1 MGRTVVNNLDLF
13 KAALGLQ
20 DPWTVASM
28 DFDAAGHR
36 LDLHLDFARGSR
48 FACPEGDEEACAV
61 HDTSAKT
68 WRHLDFFQHQAY
80 LHARVPRVSCPA
92 HGVRQVAV
100 PWARPDSGFTLLFE
114 ALLMALVTDMPV
126 AAAADLTGEHDTR
139 LWRVL
144 HHYVGLA
151 RASRSDAGVRRVGID
166 ETSARRGHDYIS
178 LFVDLKRSAVLYAT
192 EGRDHSTVERFAQ
205 DLSAHGGDPEAIT
218 DACCDMSP
226 AYVLGIETSLP
237 AAEITFDRYH
247 LAQLLSKALDEVRRD
262 EAPGRS
268 ELRRTRYLWL
278 KRPEKLTD
286 RQRADLAWLRVQG
299 RGLRTARAYRWRLA
313 FDAFFDQPS
322 AVAEEYLDRWY
333 RGAIR
338 SRLAPIKD
346 FAYTVGEHWDGVLRW
361 HTTRISNGVL
371 EGINSLVQAA
381 KRRARG
387 YRTTT
392 NLIAMTYLIAGKLDM
407 ASAHTK

>member
-1 MGRTVVNNLDLF
+1 MNNLELF

-20 DPWTVASM
+20 DPWMVESM
-28 DFDAAGHR
+28 DFDPAGHR
-36 LDLHLDFARGSR
+36 LDLHLDFVRGSR
-48 FACPEGDEEACAV
+48 FPCPEGDESACQV
-61 HDTSAKT
+61 HDTSEKT

-80 LHARVPRVSCPA
+80 LHARVPRVTCPA
-92 HGVRQVAV
+92 HGVRQIFV
-100 PWARPDSGFTLLFE
+100 PWARPESGFTLLFE
-114 ALLMALVTDMPV
+114 ALLMALVSEMPV
-126 AAAADLTGEHDTR
+126 RAVADLTGEHDTR

-144 HHYVGLA
+144 HHYVQIA
-151 RASRSDAGVRRVGID
+151 RAARSDADVRRVGVD
-166 ETSARRGHDYIS
+166 ETSARRGQDYIS
-178 LFVDLKRSAVLYAT
+178 LFVDLEHSRVLYAT
-192 EGRDHSTVERFAQ
+192 EGRDHTTVERFAA
-205 DLSAHGGDPEAIT
+205 DLQAHGADPSAIT

-237 AAEITFDRYH
+237 GAEITFDRYH
-247 LAQLLSKALDEVRRD
+247 LAQLLSKAVDEVRRD
-262 EAPGRS
+262 EAPGRP

-278 KRPEKLTD
+278 KRPGKLSE
-286 RQRADLAWLRVQG
+286 RQRGELAWLRVRD

-322 AVAEEYLDRWY
+322 VLAEGYLDRWY

-338 SRLAPIKD
+338 SRLGPIKD
-346 FAYTVGEHWDGVLRW
+346 FAYTVGEHWNGVLRW
-361 HTTRISNGVL
+361 HITRISNGVL

-407 ASAHTK
+407 ASTHTK

>member
-1 MGRTVVNNLDLF
+1 MNNLELF

-20 DPWTVASM
+20 DPWTVVSM

-48 FACPEGDEEACAV
+48 FACPEGDEGACPV
-61 HDTSAKT
+61 HDTSDKT

-100 PWARPDSGFTLLFE
+100 PWARPESGFTLLFE

-126 AAAADLTGEHDTR
+126 AAAAELTGEHDTR

-144 HHYVGLA
+144 HHYVELA
-151 RASRSDAGVRRVGID
+151 RDARSDAGVTKVGID
-166 ETSARRGHDYIS
+166 ETSARRGQDYIS
-178 LFVDLKRSAVLYAT
+178 LFVDLERSAVLYAT
-192 EGRDHSTVERFAQ
+192 PGRDHEVVERFAG
-205 DLSAHGGDPEAIT
+205 DLRAHGGDPEKIT

-226 AYVLGIETSLP
+226 AYILGIESSLP
-237 AAEITFDRYH
+237 NAEITFDRYH
-247 LAQLLSKALDEVRRD
+247 LAQLLSKAVDSVRRD
-262 EAPGRS
+262 EAHGRH
-268 ELRRTRYLWL
+268 ELKRTRYLWL
-278 KRPEKLTD
+278 KRPEKLTK
-286 RQRADLAWLRVQG
+286 RQQADLAWLRVRD
-299 RGLRTARAYRWRLA
+299 RGLRTARAYAWRLS
-313 FDAFFDQPS
+313 FDAFFDQPP
-322 AVAEEYLDRWY
+322 AFAEDYLDRWY

-338 SRLAPIKD
+338 SRLEPIKD

-387 YRTTT
+387 YRTTA

-407 ASAHTK
+407 ASTHTK

>member
-1 MGRTVVNNLDLF
+1 VNNLELF

-20 DPWTVASM
+20 DPWMVGAM
-28 DFDAAGHR
+28 DFDPAGHR
-36 LDLHLDFARGSR
+36 LDLHLDFTRGAR
-48 FACPEGDEEACAV
+48 FPCPEGDEDACAV
-61 HDTSAKT
+61 HDTQTKT

-100 PWARPDSGFTLLFE
+100 PWARPESGFTLLFE
-114 ALLMALVTDMPV
+114 ALLMALVGEMPV
-126 AAAADLTGEHDTR
+126 RAVADLVGEHDTR

-144 HHYVGLA
+144 HHYVELA
-151 RASRSDAGVRRVGID
+151 RSARSDEGVRQVGID
-166 ETSARRGHDYIS
+166 ETSSRRGQDYIS
-178 LFVDLKRSAVLYAT
+178 LFVDLEHSAVLYAT
-192 EGRDHSTVERFAQ
+192 EGRDHDVVERFAQ
-205 DLSAHGGDPEAIT
+205 DLTAHGGDPGKIT

-226 AYVLGIETSLP
+226 AYILGIETSLRN
-237 AAEITFDRYH
+237 AEITFDRYH
-247 LAQLLSKALDEVRRD
+247 LAQLLSKAIDEVRRD
-262 EAPGRS
+262 EAPGRP

-278 KRPEKLTD
+278 KRPQKLTD
-286 RQRADLAWLRVQG
+286 RQRADLAWLRSRD

-322 AVAEEYLDRWY
+322 ALAEDYLDRWY

-338 SRLAPIKD
+338 SRLEPIKD

-361 HTTRISNGVL
+361 HTTRISNGIL

-387 YRTTT
+387 YRTAT

>member
-1 MGRTVVNNLDLF
+1 VNNLELF

-20 DPWTVASM
+20 DPWMVASM

-36 LDLHLDFARGSR
+36 LDLHLDFARGAR
-48 FACPEGDEEACAV
+48 FPCPESDEEACPV
-61 HDTSAKT
+61 HDTADKT

-80 LHARVPRVSCPA
+80 LHARVPRINCPA

-100 PWARPDSGFTLLFE
+100 PWARPESGFTLLFE
-114 ALLMALVTDMPV
+114 ALLIALVSEMPV
-126 AAAADLTGEHDTR
+126 RAVADLIGEHDTR

-144 HHYVGLA
+144 HHYVELA
-151 RASRSDAGVRRVGID
+151 RAARSDEAVGKVGID
-166 ETSARRGHDYIS
+166 ETSSRRGQDYVS
-178 LFVDLKRSAVLYAT
+178 LFVDLEVPRVLYAT
-192 EGRDHSTVERFAQ
+192 EGRDHTTVERFAQ
-205 DLSAHGGDPEAIT
+205 DLAAHGGDPENIT

-226 AYVLGIETSLP
+226 AYILGIETSLP

-247 LAQLLSKALDEVRRD
+247 LAQLLSKAVDEVRRD
-262 EAPGRS
+262 EAPSRP
-268 ELRRTRYLWL
+268 ELKRTRYTWL

-286 RQRADLAWLRVQG
+286 HQRADLAWLRVRG
-299 RGLRTARAYRWRLA
+299 RGLRTARAYSWRLA
-313 FDAFFDQPS
+313 FDAFFDQPP
-322 AVAEEYLDRWY
+322 ALAEDHLDRWY

-338 SRLAPIKD
+338 SRLEPIKD
-346 FAYTVGEHWDGVLRW
+346 FAYTVGEHWEGVLRW

-387 YRTTT
+387 YRTTK

>member
-1 MGRTVVNNLDLF
+1 MNNLDLF

-20 DPWTVASM
+20 DPWMVVSM
-28 DFDAAGHR
+28 DFDPDAHR
-36 LDLHLDFARGSR
+36 LDLHLDFTSGSR
-48 FACPEGDEEACAV
+48 FPCPVGDEEACPV
-61 HDTSAKT
+61 HDTSEKT

-80 LHARVPRVSCPA
+80 LHARVPRVACPE

-114 ALLMALVTDMPV
+114 ALLMALVGEMPV
-126 AAAADLTGEHDTR
+126 RAVADLIGEHDTR

-144 HHYVGLA
+144 HHYVALA
-151 RASRSDAGVRRVGID
+151 RAARSDHDVRQVGID
-166 ETSARRGHDYIS
+166 ETSAKRGQDYIS
-178 LFVDLKRSAVLYAT
+178 LFVDLDRSRVLYAT
-192 EGRDHSTVERFAQ
+192 EDRDHTTVERFAA
-205 DLSAHGGDPEAIT
+205 DLTAHGGDPGKIT

-226 AYVLGIETSLP
+226 AYILGIETSLP
-237 AAEITFDRYH
+237 NAEITFDRYH
-247 LAQLLSKALDEVRRD
+247 LAQLLSKAIDEVRRE

-268 ELRRTRYLWL
+268 ELRRSRYLWL

-286 RQRADLAWLRVQG
+286 GQRATLAWLRVRD
-299 RGLRTARAYRWRLA
+299 RGLRTARAYAWRLS
-313 FDAFFDQPS
+313 FDAFFDQPP
-322 AVAEEYLDRWY
+322 ALAPDYLDRWY

-338 SRLAPIKD
+338 SRLEPIKD

-361 HTTRISNGVL
+361 HSTRISNGVL

-387 YRTTT
+387 YRTKT

>member
-1 MGRTVVNNLDLF
+1 MNNLDLF

-20 DPWTVASM
+20 DPWTVTSM

-48 FACPEGDEEACAV
+48 FPCPEGDEEACAV

-80 LHARVPRVSCPA
+80 QHARVPRISCPA
-92 HGVRQVAV
+92 HGVRQVTV
-100 PWARPDSGFTLLFE
+100 PWARPESGFTLLFE
-114 ALLMALVTDMPV
+114 ALLMALVSDMPV
-126 AAAADLTGEHDTR
+126 RAAAELVGEHDTR

-144 HHYVGLA
+144 HHYVERA
-151 RASRSDAGVRRVGID
+151 RAARSDAGVAEVGID
-166 ETSARRGHDYIS
+166 ETSARRGQDYIS
-178 LFVDLKRSAVLYAT
+178 LFVDLEHSAVLFAT
-192 EGRDHSTVERFAQ
+192 EGRDHTAVQRFAE
-205 DLSAHGGDPEAIT
+205 DLTAHGGDPKAIT

-226 AYVLGIETSLP
+226 AYIAGIGSSLP
-237 AAEITFDRYH
+237 DAEITFDRYH

-262 EAPGRS
+262 EAPSRP
-268 ELRRTRYLWL
+268 ELKRTRYMWL
-278 KRPEKLTD
+278 KRPQKLTD

-299 RGLRTARAYRWRLA
+299 RGLRTARAYRWRLS
-313 FDAFFDQPS
+313 FDAFFDQP
-322 AVAEEYLDRWY
+322 AALAEDYLDRWY

-387 YRTTT
+387 YRTTK
-392 NLIAMTYLIAGKLDM
+392 NLIVMTYLIAGKLDM
-407 ASAHTK
+407 ASTHSK

>member
-1 MGRTVVNNLDLF
+1 MNNLELF

-20 DPWTVASM
+20 DPWMVVSM
-28 DFDAAGHR
+28 DFDPAGHR
-36 LDLHLDFARGSR
+36 LDLHLDFARGAR
-48 FACPEGDEEACAV
+48 FPCPEGDQEACAV
-61 HDTSAKT
+61 HDTQTKT

-100 PWARPDSGFTLLFE
+100 AWARPESGFTLLYE
-114 ALLMALVTDMPV
+114 ALLMALLSDMPV
-126 AAAADLTGEHDTR
+126 RAVADLTGEHDTR

-144 HHYVGLA
+144 HHYVERA
-151 RASRSDAGVRRVGID
+151 RAARSDRKVRRVGID

-178 LFVDLKRSAVLYAT
+178 LFVDLDHSRVLYAT
-192 EGRDHSTVERFAQ
+192 EGRDHEVLKRFAS
-205 DLSAHGGDPEAIT
+205 DLIAHGGSPRRVRDV
-218 DACCDMSP
+218 CCDMSP
-226 AYVLGIETSLP
+226 AYILGTQASLP
-237 AAEITFDRYH
+237 RAEITFDRYH
-247 LAQLLSKALDEVRRD
+247 LAQLLGKAIDEVRRS
-262 EAPGRS
+262 EAPGRP
-268 ELRRTRYLWL
+268 ELKRTRYLWL
-278 KRPEKLTD
+278 KRPEKLSE
-286 RQRADLAWLRVQG
+286 RQRADLAYLRVRD

-313 FDAFFDQPS
+313 FDAFFDQPP
-322 AVAEEYLDRWY
+322 ALAEDYLDRWY

-338 SRLAPIKD
+338 SRLGPIKN

-361 HTTRISNGVL
+361 HTSRISNGVL

-387 YRTTT
+387 YRTTR

>member
-1 MGRTVVNNLDLF
+1 MNNLDLF

-20 DPWTVASM
+20 DPWMVVSM
-28 DFDAAGHR
+28 DFDPAGHR
-36 LDLHLDFARGSR
+36 LDLHLDFARGAR
-48 FACPEGDEEACAV
+48 FPCPEGDEAACPV
-61 HDTSAKT
+61 HDTTDKT

-80 LHARVPRVSCPA
+80 LHARVPRISCPT

-100 PWARPDSGFTLLFE
+100 AWARPESGFTLLFE
-114 ALLMALVTDMPV
+114 ALLMALVTEMPV
-126 AAAADLTGEHDTR
+126 KAVADLVAEHDTR

-144 HHYVGLA
+144 HHYVERA
-151 RASRSDAGVRRVGID
+151 RAARSDAAVRTVGID

-178 LFVDLKRSAVLYAT
+178 LFADLGAPRVLYAT
-192 EGRDHSTVERFAQ
+192 EGRDHATVQRFAE
-205 DLSAHGGDPEAIT
+205 DLIAHRGDPEAIR
-218 DACCDMSP
+218 DVCCDMSP

-237 AAEITFDRYH
+237 NAEITFDRYH
-247 LAQLLSKALDEVRRD
+247 LAQLLSKAVDEVRRE
-262 EAPGRS
+262 EAPARP
-268 ELRRTRYLWL
+268 ELKGSRYLWL
-278 KRPEKLTD
+278 KRPGKLTD
-286 RQRADLAWLRVQG
+286 RQRADLAYLRARGQ
-299 RGLRTARAYRWRLA
+299 GLRTARAYRWRLA
-313 FDAFFDQPS
+313 FDAFFDQLPEL
-322 AVAEEYLDRWY
+322 AEDYLDRWY

-338 SRLAPIKD
+338 SRLEPIKD

-387 YRTTT
+387 YRTTA

-407 ASAHTK
+407 ASAHTQ